1 MIVNRRVFVAKPG
14 KTSRMVE
21 KLIESHKRG
30 SWSGK
35 VRIYKCEFGP
45 SFQHVVV
52 EAESES
58 LAAYAEE
65 APTFDPKMTAEERA
79 ERQELEASAKNEIW
93 ELVYEQ
99 EAQGDK

>member
-1 MIVNRRVFVAKPG
+1 MIVDRRVFVSKPG
-14 KTSRMVE
+14 KTGKMKE
-21 KLIESHKRG
+21 MLIESHKRG

-45 SFQHVVV
+45 SFQHVMV

-65 APTFDPKMTAEERA
+65 ASTFDPKMTAKDMA
-79 ERQELEASAKNEIW
+79 DWHELEASANNQMW
-93 ELVYEQ
+93 ELVYE
-99 EAQGDK
+99 AGSAR